1 MIHRA
6 DINQADIVKRLRQ
19 AGASVVVLSSLGSG
33 IPDLLIGWHGRNYLA
48 EVKNLEGRGTKLT
61 PDETLFFNQW
71 QGQVDLVTCVEDVL
85 SLLDAIEP

>member
-6 DINQADIVKRLRQ
+6 DINQAEIVKRLRQ
-19 AGASVVVLSSLGSG
+19 AGASVVILSSLGSG

-61 PDETLFFNQW
+61 PDEMLFFNQW
-71 QGQVDLVTCVEDVL
+71 QGQVELITCFSDAL
-85 SLLDAIEP
+85 SLLESIEH